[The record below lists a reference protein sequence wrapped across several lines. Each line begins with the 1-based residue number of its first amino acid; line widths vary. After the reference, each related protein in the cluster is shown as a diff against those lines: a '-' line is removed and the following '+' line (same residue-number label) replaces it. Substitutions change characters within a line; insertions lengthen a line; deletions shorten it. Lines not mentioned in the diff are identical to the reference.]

1 MRTRKGV
8 RRKRRTTTTEEARR
22 WDEEPSGQV
31 KGDSDPYYR
40 SICQS
45 QAYRPL
51 NVSVYVYTA
60 TQVPIVNQVKNL
72 NHLFL
77 YLLVADSEA

>member
-1 MRTRKGV
+1 M
-8 RRKRRTTTTEEARR
+8 TTEEARR

-40 SICQS
+40 SIYQS
-45 QAYRPL
+45 KAYRPL

-77 YLLVADSEA
+77 SFFKIKNSYFYYSDYL